1 MTRPVQQPEQVID
14 TLNNLIE
21 TCRDGQNGFL
31 EAAKNLENPQF
42 KTFCNERSR
51 ERANYVTELQSEV
64 RSLGGDPEQEGSTS
78 AAIHRAWI
86 DLKSSLG
93 GGDKAILSSIET
105 GEDSAVE
112 QYQETLEENLPV
124 NLRSIIERQ
133 YQEVRRSH
141 DQVKVMRDSLK

>member
-1 MTRPVQQPEQVID
+1 MTKPVRQPEQVID

-31 EAAKNLENPQF
+31 EAAENLENPQF

-78 AAIHRAWI
+78 AAIHRAWM

-93 GGDKAILSSIET
+93 GGDKAILSSIES

-112 QYQETLEENLPV
+112 QYQEALEENLPV